1 MGPILLKNGL
11 VRVDQAD
18 TNHLVAAVKKV
29 NIYFLS
35 IIFILI
41 LYSGSNEDILFASSP
56 LNQFLQK
63 TDSSYVYQYQSR
75 CCIQVEIKD
84 DQPLTCHVDQVYSK
98 LGYKHTRQLVA
109 AVKKINIYLFCLSY
123 LHILILNSGPNEDIL
138 FASSPLNQFL
148 QKADTS
154 YGKLRG
160 RAD

>member
-41 LYSGSNEDILFASSP
+41 LNSGSNEDILFASSP
-56 LNQFLQK
+56 LNQFLQE
-63 TDSSYVYQYQSR
+63 TDTSCVYQYQSR

-123 LHILILNSGPNEDIL
+123 LS
-138 FASSPLNQFL
+138 
-148 QKADTS
+148 
-154 YGKLRG
+154 
-160 RAD
+160 

>member
-1 MGPILLKNGL
+1 MGPIFLKNRL
-11 VRVDQAD
+11 VQVDQAD

-75 CCIQVEIKD
+75 CCIQVEMKD
-84 DQPLTCHVDQVYSK
+84 DH
-98 LGYKHTRQLVA
+98 
-109 AVKKINIYLFCLSY
+109 CL
-123 LHILILNSGPNEDIL
+123 
-138 FASSPLNQFL
+138 
-148 QKADTS
+148 
-154 YGKLRG
+154 
-160 RAD
+160 